1 MFSLPQLKY
10 PKQFLYIVSQALFSV
25 SRIVG
30 WRGPRVGRCQDS
42 RDPGNDPP
50 TSWLLLP
57 CLTARSG
64 NVRRRIS
71 RDAEERDPVG
81 VAICEGPWRWS
92 HAHDGEPE
100 GSEKQPSTCFL
111 LLGNSNTSIMETRLL
126 LLELP
131 RRSIIP
137 IFFGFLI
144 PMGARQCRISLN
156 GGSCRTESWPHSSQR
171 GQIENRITW
180 IWSNVLLV
188 CHGVQINAISF
199 RLSGWLLEKYSRSAN
214 GFKGNCK
221 AGQRMNTL
229 DWLLMI
235 HCSKAAKR
243 SCILSLVSEV
253 KSYVLKIIYVFE

>member
-1 MFSLPQLKY
+1 MGGCRRTEEAGAASGLHRPSYRLCRRTGVI
-10 PKQFLYIVSQALFSV
+10 PRSTHC
-25 SRIVG
+25 RG
-30 WRGPRVGRCQDS
+30 GPRVGRCQDS
-42 RDPGNDPP
+42 RDLGNDPP

-71 RDAEERDPVG
+71 RDAEERDPAG

-144 PMGARQCRISLN
+144 PMGARLCRISLS
-156 GGSCRTESWPHSSQR
+156 GGSCRTESWPHSSLR
-171 GQIENRITW
+171 GQIENRI
-180 IWSNVLLV
+180 S
-188 CHGVQINAISF
+188 
-199 RLSGWLLEKYSRSAN
+199 
-214 GFKGNCK
+214 
-221 AGQRMNTL
+221 
-229 DWLLMI
+229 
-235 HCSKAAKR
+235 
-243 SCILSLVSEV
+243 
-253 KSYVLKIIYVFE
+253 